1 MIELEVYTAGLRPL
15 NKILELD
22 HQLEAIAGLRYEVD
36 SNLDLDEPMISLC
49 KIRAISLKLG
59 LNPRFIGTIPSK
71 LRPKTK
77 TELLTV

>member
-1 MIELEVYTAGLRPL
+1 MIEPEVYTAGLRPL

-49 KIRAISLKLG
+49 EIRAIFLKLG
-59 LNPRFIGTIPSK
+59 PIHVSSVPS
-71 LRPKTK
+71 RPNFGRKQK
-77 TELLTV
+77 RNC